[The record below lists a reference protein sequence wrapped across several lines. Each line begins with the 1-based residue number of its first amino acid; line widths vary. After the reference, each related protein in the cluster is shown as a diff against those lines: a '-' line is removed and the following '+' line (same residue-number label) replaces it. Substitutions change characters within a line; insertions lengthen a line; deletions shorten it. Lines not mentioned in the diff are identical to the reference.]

1 MLIPCA
7 PSRRPCLA
15 AASVPL
21 LAGTVLAAALSAWTS
36 PVDAASAAS
45 LAGASAQANGGASD
59 DLASLPLES
68 LMNLTVSGA
77 TRIEQ
82 SASSAPAAVMVL
94 TATDIRDYGWRTLA
108 DALATLPGLYVS
120 SDRMYSYLGARG
132 FQRPGDYNSRFLL
145 LIDGMR
151 MNDAVYGQ
159 APVGLDFPVDMDLV
173 ERIEYIP
180 GPGSAVYGSNAL
192 FGVVNVIT
200 KKGSAIGGAQV
211 AGAVGS
217 FGEKEARG
225 TYGWHGANGA
235 DLVLSATAY
244 ERHGQDLYYPEFDT
258 PDQNHGVAQS
268 LDGERNQT
276 VFAKFGMGG
285 FRISAGYGN
294 RTKDVPGAPY
304 DAVFNA
310 PFSVSDTHSFADAT
324 YTQTVRDDI
333 AIDYELYAG
342 RYDYSTRALQ
352 PPAPGTANV
361 DGDHAA
367 WYGGD
372 VHATVRTVPRNR
384 IMVGVD
390 YTMNA
395 ARDQWNYNVA
405 PYAKLLDDH
414 RMSQRAGFYIDDE
427 IKLAE
432 PLTLDIGGRF
442 DTETHVGGNFSPRI
456 ALIWQPTASDTLKLI
471 YGGAYRAPNAYEM
484 YYAFPG
490 DGGQLANPLLKSEHI
505 DTQEIVY
512 ERALGTLGRA
522 TVTLFRYRLRDLI
535 TESVDP
541 DTGLYVFRNV
551 DRAQARGA
559 ELAWQQQFAS
569 GVRARASYSYQFSRD
584 SISGGALQNS
594 PRHMG
599 KLNVSAPLFAK
610 WARVGAEAQCISSRL
625 AQAGSAGGY
634 CVANVSVHSRKLVPR
649 ADLSLSV
656 YNVFDRRYA
665 DPAGPGFVQSV
676 IAQQSR
682 TLLAKMVYGF

>member
-1 MLIPCA
+1 MLIPKAPTRSSRFAA
-7 PSRRPCLA
+7 PSLPTLA
-15 AASVPL
+15 VFVFAAVSGTLAVPVGAASVSSL
-21 LAGTVLAAALSAWTS
+21 T
-36 PVDAASAAS
+36 DASV
-45 LAGASAQANGGASD
+45 QAEGVTDD
-59 DLASLPLES
+59 DLASMPLES
-68 LMNLTVSGA
+68 LMNMSVSGA
-77 TRIEQ
+77 TRVAQ
-82 SASSAPAAVMVL
+82 SASSAPAAVVIL

-108 DALATLPGLYVS
+108 DALAALPGLYVS

-145 LIDGMR
+145 LVDGMR
-151 MNDAVYGQ
+151 VNDAVYDQ
-159 APVGLDFPVDMDLV
+159 APVGSDFPVDMDLV

-192 FGVVNVIT
+192 FGTINVIT
-200 KKGSAIGGAQV
+200 KKGSDIGGVQV
-211 AGAVGS
+211 AAAAGS
-217 FGEKEARG
+217 FGEKEARA
-225 TYGWHGANGA
+225 TYGWHGAYGT

-258 PDQNHGVAQS
+258 PAQNSGVAQG
-268 LDGERNQT
+268 LDGERNQKL
-276 VFAKFGMGG
+276 FAKFNVGG

-310 PFSVSDTHSFADAT
+310 PFSVTDTRSFVDAT

-333 AIDYELYAG
+333 AIDYEIYGG
-342 RYDYSTRALQ
+342 RYDYTSRQLEA
-352 PPAPGTANV
+352 PAPGVANV
-361 DGDHAA
+361 DGDHAV

-384 IMVGVD
+384 IVVGVD

-405 PYAKLLDDH
+405 PYELFLDDH
-414 RMSQRAGFYIDDE
+414 RVSQRAGFYIDDE
-427 IKLAE
+427 IRLAG

-442 DTETHVGGNFSPRI
+442 DRETRIGGNFSPRI
-456 ALIWQPTASDTLKLI
+456 ALIWQPTESDTLKLI

-505 DTQEIVY
+505 GTEQIVY
-512 ERALGTLGRA
+512 ERALGGMGRA
-522 TVTLFRYRLRDLI
+522 TLTLFRYSLRDVI
-535 TESVDP
+535 TESIDP
-541 DTGLYVFRNV
+541 NTGLYVFRNV

-559 ELAWQQQFAS
+559 EFAWQQQFAS

-599 KLNVSAPLFAK
+599 KLNVSAPVFSR
-610 WARVGAEAQCISSRL
+610 WARAGAEAQCMSSRL
-625 AQAGSAGGY
+625 AQTGSAGGY
-634 CVANVSVHSRKLVPR
+634 CIANLTVHSRKLLPR

-665 DPAGPGFVQSV
+665 DPAGPGFAQNV
-676 IAQQSR
+676 IVQQSR
-682 TLLAKMVYGF
+682 TLLAKLVYGF